1 MSDFFIAY
9 QSLFDLILLGAGYAF
24 SQYLFLRAGSFS
36 VATAGLAAI
45 GAYAAAW
52 FTMKFDGG
60 ILMGI
65 AIGTIGGCLVSCL
78 LAAPLSK
85 LRGVYQAIATIAFV
99 EIVTAVILFAEGI
112 TGGAMGLNGIP
123 KLVETWHLLFAGA
136 LVMYMLYVLGNT
148 SLGRAWDAVRE
159 DEAVAVS
166 LGIHVAKYRY
176 IAFAVSG
183 AIAGLFGALEALHS
197 YALSAQQFG
206 FPLLVAALS
215 YLVLGGRRSPLG
227 PLVGAI
233 LLIMLPE
240 ISRGFADLR
249 MMVYGVL
256 LVLVI
261 NFMPKGVV
269 DTVANAWA
277 RKRTRQSEKCAEN
290 KSGILSASPLKQGES
305 K

>member
-1 MSDFFIAY
+1 MIEFFVAY
-9 QSLFDLILLGAGYAF
+9 QALFDLILIGAGYAF

-36 VATAGLAAI
+36 VATAGLAAV

-52 FTMKFDGG
+52 LVMKLDGG
-60 ILMGI
+60 LLLG
-65 AIGTIGGCLVSCL
+65 AAAGTAAGCLLSCL
-78 LAAPLSK
+78 LAVPLSK
-85 LRGVYQAIATIAFV
+85 VRGVYQAIATIAFV
-99 EIVTAVILFAEGI
+99 EIVSSVILFAEDL

-123 KLVETWHLLFAGA
+123 KLVDSWHLVVAVAFVLY
-136 LVMYMLYVLGNT
+136 VLYVLGNT
-148 SLGRAWDAVRE
+148 SLGRAWDAIRE

-197 YALSAQQFG
+197 YALSPQQFG

-233 LLIMLPE
+233 ILIVLPE
-240 ISRGFADLR
+240 ISRGFADFR
-249 MMVYGVL
+249 MLVYGVL
-256 LVLVI
+256 LVVVI
-261 NFMPKGVV
+261 TFMPKGVI
-269 DTVANAWA
+269 DTVGGMLNKGRARQPKKSADNANQQRNAGIA
-277 RKRTRQSEKCAEN
+277 R
-290 KSGILSASPLKQGES
+290 PGEA